1 MADAT
6 QKALMEA
13 GRQLDRQEERR
24 KKDALAHKKEAE
36 RIADSVVVTLT
47 AGGFG
52 ILEGRYPD
60 RAQVMKFPISGVA
73 AAGALAASLTGM
85 IKDETVDMA
94 VLAFGQGAAAA
105 FAYGLA
111 YKKGAAMRQAATTT
125 TP

>member
-1 MADAT
+1 MADAS

-13 GRQLDRQEERR
+13 GRALDRMEVKK
-24 KKDALAHKKEAE
+24 KKDAFEHKKEME

-47 AGGFG
+47 AGSFG
-52 ILEGRYPD
+52 ILEGRFPD

-73 AAGALAASLTGM
+73 AVAALGVALTGM
-85 IKDETVDMA
+85 IKDETVEMA
-94 VLAFGQGAAAA
+94 TLSFGQGAAAA

-111 YKKGAAMRQAATTT
+111 YKKGQAMRQAASTS